1 MREKPYKILR
11 NPNPCHFVD
20 LQKPYRERKA
30 ERERERER
38 ERKEMIWLEEG
49 GGFSWKLEFKE
60 P

>member
-1 MREKPYKILR
+1 LSTSR
-11 NPNPCHFVD
+11 NPIEKGR
-20 LQKPYRERKA
+20 Q
-30 ERERERER
+30 RERERER